1 MTFGLIVDKYIKSAA
16 HQNVARIAK
25 PYGQQ
30 HNSVIATHLVFL
42 WELLLRKWKL
52 MTIKPRQAT
61 YLLSIINA
69 HHIFGNQWPRNHEVA
84 VTTSLAPCLFSQGQH
99 QYLANVSNRLFLAH
113 RRIQMKLR
121 VWTEEKVEYRK
132 A

>member
-1 MTFGLIVDKYIKSAA
+1 MTFGLIVDKYIKSAS
-16 HQNVARIAK
+16 HQNVARNAK
-25 PYGQQ
+25 PNGQQ
-30 HNSVIATHLVFL
+30 PNSVIATHLVFL

-52 MTIKPRQAT
+52 MAIKPRQAT
-61 YLLSIINA
+61 YLFSIINV
-69 HHIFGNQWPRNHEVA
+69 HHIFGNQWPGNHEVA
-84 VTTSLAPCLFSQGQH
+84 VTTSLAPCLFPQGQH
-99 QYLANVSNRLFLAH
+99 QYLANVSNRLFSAH